1 MDDDVEN
8 LDPWIATHAQEFR
21 VYIKQVLFEV
31 HSKSYSKENEDSFQ
45 ETLNTQTLID
55 STNVGQS
62 SRCTAA
68 STSTSGYNG
77 FEMELMMETIIMEE
91 MIEETL
97 GNNNTINI

>member
-8 LDPWIATHAQEFR
+8 LDPWIATHAQEFG

-31 HSKSYSKENEDSFQ
+31 HSESFSKDNEDSFQ

-77 FEMELMMETIIMEE
+77 LRDGTDD
-91 MIEETL
+91 
-97 GNNNTINI
+97 GNDNNGGNDRGNFG